1 MFVEPQ
7 LSPSPEVH
15 ASARRAPAPPPAL
28 RVGMIGTGTVGSG
41 VWRVLRRNRDLINA
55 RAGRAIEIVAVAAR
69 NTARAAAALD
79 GWASDVLAMHPLR
92 VSLVRVM
99 DDPTPGV
106 VHGVIQIECAVEG

>member
-55 RAGRAIEIVAVAAR
+55 RAGRAIVPLQR
-69 NTARAAAALD
+69 WTARPA
-79 GWASDVLAMHPLR
+79 
-92 VSLVRVM
+92 
-99 DDPTPGV
+99 
-106 VHGVIQIECAVEG
+106 CAC